1 MRGFG
6 PQRGHRGSE
15 QADVAFAN
23 VSHESPTISSP
34 KRMQAA

>member
-1 MRGFG
+1 MRRFG
-6 PQRGHRGSE
+6 PQRGHHGSE

-23 VSHESPTISSP
+23 VSHESPDNIIT